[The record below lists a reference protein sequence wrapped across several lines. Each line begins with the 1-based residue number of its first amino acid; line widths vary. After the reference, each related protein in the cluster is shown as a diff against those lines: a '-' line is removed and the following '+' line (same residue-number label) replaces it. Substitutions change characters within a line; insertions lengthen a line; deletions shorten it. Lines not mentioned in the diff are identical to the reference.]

1 MGIWR
6 RWIFPSLRL
15 IVFAVI
21 AVALVKL
28 AFFADDSPETAPL
41 IPTGEATD
49 PIVTVATGKIV
60 NDVEFAA
67 TVTADPA
74 VEVKASLDGDILELD
89 VEVGQEVDAGARLAV
104 IRKEIPQDPV
114 TETDDEGNETVV
126 ERDPLYRTDDVVAP
140 VDGIISSLAVLE
152 DQDVVVGDLI
162 ATVAPPTF
170 SVTGT
175 IAPQEQY
182 RLQTQPTEAEVAVV
196 GGPES
201 FTCTDLTIS
210 VPLAGADQHAAPPVD
225 PTNGGTTGGGPTVTC
240 AVPSDVTVFA
250 GLTATVTIAAGAV
263 EDALQL
269 PVTAVKGNAETG
281 TVWVVGD
288 TGEPVPTPVTLGLN
302 DGTMVQILDG
312 VSADAQILEFVPIE
326 DPTDP
331 EPGAGLEDNCFEEPD
346 GSIMC
351 EAVSG

>member
-6 RWIFPSLRL
+6 RWVFPILRL
-15 IVFAVI
+15 IAFAVI

-28 AFFADDSPETAPL
+28 AFFPDDSPEAAPL
-41 IPTGEATD
+41 VPTGEVTE
-49 PIVTVATGKIV
+49 PIVPVTTGKLV
-60 NDVEFAA
+60 SEVKFQA

-74 VEVKASLDGDILELD
+74 LEAKATLDGDIMELD
-89 VEVGQEVDAGARLAV
+89 VEVGQQVEAGARLAV
-104 IRKEIPQDPV
+104 IRKEIPRDPV
-114 TETDDEGNETVV
+114 TETDDDGNETIV

-140 VDGIISSLAVLE
+140 VDGVVSSVAVLE

-175 IAPQEQY
+175 IAPEEQY
-182 RLQTQPTEAEVAVV
+182 RLTTRPTEAQVSVV

-201 FTCTDLTIS
+201 FTCTDLTIT
-210 VPLAGADQHAAPPVD
+210 VPLQGADSQPAAAPVD
-225 PTNGGTTGGGPTVTC
+225 PTDGGTTSGGPTVRC
-240 AVPSDVTVFA
+240 SVPAEITVFA

-288 TGEPVPTPVTLGLN
+288 DGESVPTPVTLGLN
-302 DGTMVQILDG
+302 DGKMVQVIDG
-312 VSADAQILEFVPIE
+312 VDPDAQVLEFVPVD

-331 EPGAGLEDNCFEEPD
+331 EDDLEDDCFEQPD
-346 GSIMC
+346 GSVIC
-351 EAVSG
+351 EGPVG